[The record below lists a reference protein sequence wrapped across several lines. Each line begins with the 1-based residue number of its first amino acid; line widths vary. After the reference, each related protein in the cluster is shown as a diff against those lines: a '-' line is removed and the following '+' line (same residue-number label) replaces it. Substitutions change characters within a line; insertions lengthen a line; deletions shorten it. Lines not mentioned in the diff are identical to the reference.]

1 MRIVKVHAAFLV
13 ENRGRFHS
21 MSLASMTGFARASG
35 VHGSTRWAWE
45 LKSVNS
51 KGLDLRFRLP
61 PGRDALEPSLRTSI
75 SKAISR
81 GNVTVNLTIQRD
93 SAAPQVRI
101 NEDVLAAVIATS
113 RDLAAKIEA
122 QPPTLDGILSI
133 KGVMEI
139 VETEESETER
149 EAANV
154 ALLQGFETALS
165 DLVSMRGKEGSV
177 IGGVLSDRISEIEKF
192 AKAAEA
198 APARSLEAIRARLTE
213 QVKELL
219 AASSTL
225 DPERLHQEAALLA
238 AKADVREELDR
249 LQAHVGAARSLLK
262 NGGAVGRKLDFLAQE
277 FNREANTLCSKSNDV
292 SLTSIGLELKTAVDQ
307 FREQVQNIE

>member
-1 MRIVKVHAAFLV
+1 
-13 ENRGRFHS
+13 
-21 MSLASMTGFARASG
+21 MSLASMTGFARTSG
-35 VHGSTRWAWE
+35 VHGDLRWAWE

-61 PGRDALEPSLRTSI
+61 PGRDVLEPAIRAAI
-75 SKAISR
+75 AKAMGR
-81 GNVTVNLTIQRD
+81 GNVTVNLAVQREG
-93 SAAPQVRI
+93 AAPQVRI
-101 NEDVLAAVIATS
+101 NEGVLAAVIATS
-113 RDLAAKIEA
+113 RDLAKRIDA
-122 QPPTLDGILSI
+122 QLPTVDGILGI

-139 VETEESETER
+139 IETEESETER
-149 EAANV
+149 EAANLM
-154 ALLQGFETALS
+154 LLQGFDTALK
-165 DLVSMRGKEGSV
+165 DLVAMRAKEGRV
-177 IGGVLSDRISEIEKF
+177 IGGLLSDRISEIEKLT
-192 AKAAEA
+192 KSAEA
-198 APARSLEAIRARLTE
+198 SPARSVDAIRARLAE

-249 LQAHVGAARSLLK
+249 LNAHVGAARALLK

>member
-1 MRIVKVHAAFLV
+1 MT
-13 ENRGRFHS
+13 
-21 MSLASMTGFARASG
+21 LASMTGFARASG
-35 VHGSTRWAWE
+35 TQGDLRWAWE

-61 PGRDALEPSLRTSI
+61 PGRDVLEPTIRAAI
-75 SKAISR
+75 SKVVSR
-81 GNVTVNLTIQRD
+81 GNVTINLTIQREGT
-93 SAAPQVRI
+93 APQVRI
-101 NEDVLAAVIATS
+101 NEEVLAAVIATS
-113 RDLAAKIEA
+113 KELAKKIEA
-122 QPPTLDGILSI
+122 QPPTIDGLLGI

-139 VETEESETER
+139 IETEEGEAER
-149 EAANV
+149 ETANV
-154 ALLQGFETALS
+154 ALLKGFDTALK
-165 DLVSMRGKEGSV
+165 DLVAMRGKEGGV
-177 IGGVLSDRISEIEKF
+177 IGGVLSDRISEIEKLS
-192 AKAAEA
+192 KAAEA
-198 APARSLEAIRARLTE
+198 SPSRSIDAIRARLAE

-249 LQAHVGAARSLLK
+249 LNAHVGAARALLK

-292 SLTSIGLELKTAVDQ
+292 SLTAIGLELKTAVDQ

>member
-1 MRIVKVHAAFLV
+1 MT
-13 ENRGRFHS
+13 
-21 MSLASMTGFARASG
+21 LASMTGFARASG
-35 VHGSTRWAWE
+35 VHGTLRWAWE

-61 PGRDALEPSLRTSI
+61 PGRDLLEPAIRAAI
-75 SKAISR
+75 SKVISR
-81 GNVTVNLTIQRD
+81 GNITVNLTLQREG
-93 SAAPQVRI
+93 AAPQVRV

-113 RDLAAKIEA
+113 RELSKKIEA

-133 KGVMEI
+133 KGVMEV
-139 VETEESETER
+139 VETEETEAEH
-149 EAANV
+149 EAANA
-154 ALLQGFETALS
+154 ALLKGFEAALKE
-165 DLVSMRGKEGSV
+165 LVAMRGREGEV
-177 IGGVLSDRISEIEKF
+177 IGGVLSGRVAEIEKL
-192 AKAAEA
+192 AKAAESS
-198 APARSLEAIRARLTE
+198 PARSAEAIRARLGE

-219 AASSTL
+219 AASSAL

-249 LQAHVGAARSLLK
+249 LNAHVSAARALLK

-292 SLTSIGLELKTAVDQ
+292 SLTAIGLELKTAVDQ

>member
-1 MRIVKVHAAFLV
+1 MT
-13 ENRGRFHS
+13 
-21 MSLASMTGFARASG
+21 LASMTGFARASG
-35 VHGSTRWAWE
+35 VHGTLRWAWE

-61 PGRDALEPSLRTSI
+61 PGRDLLEPAIRAAI
-75 SKAISR
+75 SKVLSR
-81 GNVTVNLTIQRD
+81 GNITVNLTVQREG
-93 SAAPQVRI
+93 AAPQVRV

-113 RDLAAKIEA
+113 RELAKKIEA

-133 KGVMEI
+133 KGVMEV
-139 VETEESETER
+139 VETEETEAEH
-149 EAANV
+149 EAANA
-154 ALLQGFETALS
+154 ALLKGFEAALKE
-165 DLVSMRGKEGSV
+165 LVAMRGREGEV
-177 IGGVLSDRISEIEKF
+177 IGGVLSGRIAEIEKL
-192 AKAAEA
+192 AKAAESS
-198 APARSLEAIRARLTE
+198 PARSAEAIRSRLGE

-219 AASSTL
+219 AASSAL

-249 LQAHVGAARSLLK
+249 LNAHVGAARALLK

-292 SLTSIGLELKTAVDQ
+292 SLTAIGLELKTAVDQ

>member
-1 MRIVKVHAAFLV
+1 MTI
-13 ENRGRFHS
+13 
-21 MSLASMTGFARASG
+21 ASMTGFARASG
-35 VHGSTRWAWE
+35 VHGDLRWAWE

-61 PGRDALEPSLRTSI
+61 PGRDVLEPLIRAAI
-75 SKAISR
+75 SKALSR
-81 GNVTVNLTIQRD
+81 GNVTVNLTIQREG
-93 SAAPQVRI
+93 AAPQVRI

-113 RDLAAKIEA
+113 RDLAKRIEA
-122 QPPTLDGILSI
+122 QPPTLDGILAI
-133 KGVMEI
+133 KGVMEVI
-139 VETEESETER
+139 ELEESEAER
-149 EAANV
+149 ESANA
-154 ALLQGFETALS
+154 ALLKGFDTALKE
-165 DLVSMRGKEGSV
+165 LAAMRGKEGSV
-177 IGGVLSDRISEIEKF
+177 IGAVLSDRISEIEKLT
-192 AKAAEA
+192 KSAEA
-198 APARSLEAIRARLTE
+198 SPSRSVDAIRARLAE
-213 QVKELL
+213 QVKELI

-249 LQAHVGAARSLLK
+249 LNAHVGAARALLK
-262 NGGAVGRKLDFLAQE
+262 NGGSVGRKLDFLAQE

>member
-1 MRIVKVHAAFLV
+1 MT
-13 ENRGRFHS
+13 
-21 MSLASMTGFARASG
+21 LASMTGFARASG
-35 VHGSTRWAWE
+35 VHGSLRWAWE

-61 PGRDALEPSLRTSI
+61 PGRDVLEPAIRAAVA
-75 SKAISR
+75 KALTR
-81 GNVTVNLTIQRD
+81 GSVTVNLTVQREG
-93 SAAPQVRI
+93 AAPQVRV
-101 NEDVLAAVIATS
+101 NEEVLAAVIATS
-113 RDLAAKIEA
+113 RELAKKIEA
-122 QPPTLDGILSI
+122 TPPTLDGILGI

-139 VETEESETER
+139 VELEETDSER
-149 EAANV
+149 EAANGE
-154 ALLQGFETALS
+154 LLKGFETALK
-165 DLVSMRGKEGSV
+165 DLAAMRGKEGGV
-177 IGGVLSDRISEIEKF
+177 IGGVLSERVSEIEKL
-192 AKAAEA
+192 AASAEA
-198 APARSLEAIRARLTE
+198 SPSRSLEAIRARLAE

-249 LQAHVGAARSLLK
+249 LNAHVLAARALLK
-262 NGGAVGRKLDFLAQE
+262 GGGAVGRKLDFLAQE

>member
-1 MRIVKVHAAFLV
+1 
-13 ENRGRFHS
+13 

-35 VHGSTRWAWE
+35 VHGAMRWAWE

-61 PGRDALEPSLRTSI
+61 PGRDALEPSLRASV

-81 GNVTVNLTIQRD
+81 GNVTINLTIQRD
-93 SAAPQVRI
+93 GAAPQVRI
-101 NEDVLAAVIATS
+101 NEEVLAAVISTS
-113 RDLAAKIEA
+113 RDLATRIEA

-139 VETEESETER
+139 VETEESEAER
-149 EAANV
+149 DSANV

-165 DLVSMRGKEGSV
+165 DLVSMRGKEGGV
-177 IGGVLSDRISEIEKF
+177 IGMVLSDRISEIEKF

-213 QVKELL
+213 QVRELL

-249 LQAHVGAARSLLK
+249 LQAHVGAARALLK
-262 NGGAVGRKLDFLAQE
+262 NGGSVGRKLDFLAQE

-292 SLTSIGLELKTAVDQ
+292 SLTAIGLELKTAVDQ

>member
-1 MRIVKVHAAFLV
+1 MT
-13 ENRGRFHS
+13 
-21 MSLASMTGFARASG
+21 LASMTGFARASG
-35 VHGSTRWAWE
+35 TQGDLRWAWE

-61 PGRDALEPSLRTSI
+61 PGRDVLEPTIRAAI
-75 SKAISR
+75 SKVVSR
-81 GNVTVNLTIQRD
+81 GNVTINLTIQREGT
-93 SAAPQVRI
+93 APQVRI

-113 RDLAAKIEA
+113 KELAKKIEA
-122 QPPTLDGILSI
+122 QPPTIDGLLGI

-139 VETEESETER
+139 IETEEGEAER
-149 EAANV
+149 ETANA
-154 ALLQGFETALS
+154 ALLKGFDTALK
-165 DLVSMRGKEGSV
+165 DLVAMRGKEGGV
-177 IGGVLSDRISEIEKF
+177 IGGVLSDRISEIEKLS
-192 AKAAEA
+192 KAAEA
-198 APARSLEAIRARLTE
+198 SPSRSIDTIRARLAE

-249 LQAHVGAARSLLK
+249 LNAHVGAARALLK

-292 SLTSIGLELKTAVDQ
+292 SLTTIGLELKTAVDQ

>member
-1 MRIVKVHAAFLV
+1 MT
-13 ENRGRFHS
+13 
-21 MSLASMTGFARASG
+21 LASMTGFARASG
-35 VHGSTRWAWE
+35 VHGTLRWAWE

-51 KGLDLRFRLP
+51 KGLDLRFRLS
-61 PGRDALEPSLRTSI
+61 PGRDLLEPAIRAAI
-75 SKAISR
+75 SKVLSR
-81 GNVTVNLTIQRD
+81 GNITVNLTVQREG
-93 SAAPQVRI
+93 AAPQVRV

-113 RDLAAKIEA
+113 RELAKKIEA

-133 KGVMEI
+133 KGVMEV
-139 VETEESETER
+139 VETEETEAEH
-149 EAANV
+149 EAANA
-154 ALLQGFETALS
+154 ALLKGFEAALKE
-165 DLVSMRGKEGSV
+165 LVAMRSREGEV
-177 IGGVLSDRISEIEKF
+177 IGGVLSGRIAEIEKL
-192 AKAAEA
+192 AKAAESS
-198 APARSLEAIRARLTE
+198 PARSAEAIRSRLGE

-219 AASSTL
+219 AASSAL

-249 LQAHVGAARSLLK
+249 LNAHVGAARALLK

-292 SLTSIGLELKTAVDQ
+292 SLTAIGLELKTAVDQ

>member
-1 MRIVKVHAAFLV
+1 MT
-13 ENRGRFHS
+13 
-21 MSLASMTGFARASG
+21 LASMTGFARASG
-35 VHGSTRWAWE
+35 VHGVLRWAWE

-61 PGRDALEPSLRTSI
+61 PGRDVLEPLIRAAI
-75 SKAISR
+75 SKVLSR
-81 GNVTVNLTIQRD
+81 GNITVNLTIQREG
-93 SAAPQVRI
+93 AAPQVRI

-113 RDLAAKIEA
+113 RDLAKRIEA
-122 QPPTLDGILSI
+122 QPPTLDGILAI
-133 KGVMEI
+133 KGVMEVI
-139 VETEESETER
+139 ELEESEAER
-149 EAANV
+149 ESANA
-154 ALLQGFETALS
+154 ALLKGFETTLKELAA
-165 DLVSMRGKEGSV
+165 MRGKEGGV
-177 IGGVLSDRISEIEKF
+177 IGAVLSDRISEIEKLT
-192 AKAAEA
+192 KSAEA
-198 APARSLEAIRARLTE
+198 SPSRSVDAIRTRLAE
-213 QVKELL
+213 QVKELI

-249 LQAHVGAARSLLK
+249 LNAHVGAARALLK
-262 NGGAVGRKLDFLAQE
+262 NGGSVGRKLDFLAQE